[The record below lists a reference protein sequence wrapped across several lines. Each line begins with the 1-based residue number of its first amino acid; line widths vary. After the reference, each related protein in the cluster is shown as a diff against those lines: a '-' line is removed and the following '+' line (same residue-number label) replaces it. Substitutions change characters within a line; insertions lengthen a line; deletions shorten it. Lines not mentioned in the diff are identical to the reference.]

1 MTLMKKLDRY
11 VLGKFCL
18 IFVAAFFICLFVL
31 IMQFTWQHVEDLVG
45 KGLTI
50 DVLSEFFYYMAL
62 TVVPQALPL
71 AVLLASLIC
80 FGNLG
85 ESFELI
91 AIKSS
96 GVSLWRV
103 MVPLLGISVLFSG
116 VSFFFQNK
124 TSPDSQ
130 LQLRTLLISMK
141 QTSPAME
148 IPEGIFYNGV
158 PNINIYV
165 KKKVPKTG
173 MLYDLII
180 YKTDQ
185 GFDKAQIVLADSG
198 RLEMSADKMHLR
210 LDIWDGEQY
219 ESLQSGNG
227 MSIKGAN
234 NPFDRETFG
243 HKSFLID
250 FDTNFNVMD
259 AELMKNMPS
268 TKNMAEIEESVD
280 SMTHEID
287 SAANRSYKESLRTV
301 YNEPQLN
308 KEEAK
313 KLQRQAKELNLTF
326 EKLREQ
332 MPPESNVNV
341 YQRARS
347 TVQQRITDLKF
358 KEEVQDNTMKFIRRH
373 WIEWHQKITLSLAC
387 ILFFLI
393 GAPLGAIIR
402 KGGLG
407 MPSIVAVI
415 IFIIYY
421 IINTSMMKQAR
432 EGSLNMVVGMW
443 TSTVILLPLSIFL
456 TYQANR
462 DSVVFNIDAYRAM
475 FRRFFGLRDKR
486 NVGLKEVII
495 EDPDYDKAVRGLEKL
510 REDCRIYN
518 QEHRL
523 KNIPSYVKVFFRT
536 EPDRVVEGIHDD
548 MEEIVQELS
557 NSKDGRIIHAVND
570 LPLIYASAHVSP
582 FYNQK
587 WNKAAGIFLPVGIV
601 LWLRVLIFR
610 LRLHKDMKQIDTA
623 AATLIKRIA
632 KFQKKTI
639 ESKIVVEEQKTD
651 DDSYKP
657 KESTD
662 VDNTSA
668 PFDNDNNIE
677 EDK

>member
-1 MTLMKKLDRY
+1 MKKKLTRKTKNLASYLNFCYPTFNVPYLFCIFAVNMTLMKKLDRY

-31 IMQFTWQHVEDLVG
+31 MMQFTWQHVDELVG
-45 KGLTI
+45 KGLTVDI
-50 DVLSEFFYYMAL
+50 LSQFFYYMAL
-62 TVVPQALPL
+62 TLVPQALPL

-91 AIKSS
+91 AMKSS

-103 MVPLLGISVLFSG
+103 MMPMLGLSVLLSG

-124 TSPDSQ
+124 TSPDSV

-198 RLEMSADKMHLR
+198 RIEMSADKMHLR
-210 LDIWDGEQY
+210 LDIWEGEQY
-219 ESLQSGNG
+219 QSLQSGDA
-227 MSIKGAN
+227 MSMKGAN
-234 NPFDRETFG
+234 MPYDRETFG
-243 HKSFLID
+243 HKSLLID
-250 FDTNFNVMD
+250 FDANFNVMD
-259 AELMKNMPS
+259 ADLMKNMPS
-268 TKNMAEIEESVD
+268 TKNMVEIVESVD
-280 SMTHEID
+280 SMNHEID
-287 SAANRSYKESLRTV
+287 SAANRSYKESLKTV
-301 YNEPQLN
+301 YNEPEMT

-313 KLQRQAKELNLTF
+313 KVQRQANELKLTF
-326 EKLREQ
+326 DKLTAQ
-332 MPPESNVNV
+332 MSADNSVNV
-341 YQRARS
+341 YQRAK
-347 TVQQRITDLKF
+347 TIVQQRITDLKF
-358 KEEVQDNTMKFIRRH
+358 KEEVQDNTIKFIRRH
-373 WIEWHQKITLSLAC
+373 WIEWHQKITMSLAC

-407 MPSIVAVI
+407 MPSVVAVI

-421 IINTSMMKQAR
+421 VINTSMMKQAR
-432 EGSLNMVVGMW
+432 QGSLNMVVGMW
-443 TSTVILLPLSIFL
+443 TSTAILLPLSIFL

-462 DSVVFNIDAYRAM
+462 DSVVFNIDAYRAL

-486 NVGLKEVII
+486 NLTLKEVII
-495 EDPDYDKAVRGLEKL
+495 EDPDYDNAVQRLEKL
-510 REDCRIYN
+510 RDDCRSYN

-523 KNIPSYVKVFFRT
+523 KNMPSYVKVFFRT
-536 EPDRVVEGIHDD
+536 KPDRAVEGIKAD
-548 MEEIVQELS
+548 MDNIVQDLA
-557 NSKDGRIIHAVND
+557 NSKDGRIIHALND

-601 LWLRVLIFR
+601 LWVRVWIFR
-610 LRLHKDMKQIDTA
+610 MRLHKDMKQIDA
-623 AATLIKRIA
+623 AAAKIIARIA
-632 KFQKKTI
+632 
-639 ESKIVVEEQKTD
+639 ESRKR
-651 DDSYKP
+651 S
-657 KESTD
+657 
-662 VDNTSA
+662 N
-668 PFDNDNNIE
+668 
-677 EDK
+677 